1 MPPKTSNPLAPYP
14 DLTLPMVEELQVLL
28 DLVDPG
34 TLRNQLMQLY
44 LKYIVHK
51 PREMPEDFAD
61 MTESLSFLLQ
71 FLTRLEQELGKGL
84 SSTKGY
90 KATTRDD

>member
-1 MPPKTSNPLAPYP
+1 MPSKTSDPLAPYP

-34 TLRNQLMQLY
+34 LFRNKLIQLY
-44 LKYIVHK
+44 LKYIASK
-51 PREMPEDFAD
+51 PEELPEDFTD

-71 FLTRLEQELGKGL
+71 FLSRVEQEL
-84 SSTKGY
+84 
-90 KATTRDD
+90 TRD